1 MRVSLSHPL
10 QFFASYLRK
19 PHSVGAV
26 APSSGVLARAL
37 CEPFT
42 VAERPVR
49 VLEIG
54 AGTGAVTRRIGQLL
68 GAADQLDI
76 FEVEPAFADILEE
89 RVLASACFVGPVAEG
104 RVRLFRKPAQEIVDE
119 GYYDYVI
126 SGLPFNSFPLADVR
140 AILDR
145 VKLSLKPGGVFSY
158 FEYMGLR
165 RLITTFSMGKG
176 KIRVTEVSTY
186 MDGQIRAHQFA
197 CKVVMPNLPP
207 ALARHLRFCTES
219 GR

>member
-1 MRVSLSHPL
+1 VSLSYPL

-19 PHSVGAV
+19 PHSVGAI
-26 APSSGVLARAL
+26 APSSGALARAL
-37 CEPFT
+37 CEPFR
-42 VAERPVR
+42 VAERPAR

-68 GAADQLDI
+68 GAADRLDI

-89 RVLASACFVGPVAEG
+89 QVLAAKCFVGAVAEG
-104 RVRLFRKPAQEIVDE
+104 RVRLFRKPAQEIADE

-140 AILDR
+140 AVLDR

-158 FEYMGLR
+158 FEYLGLR
-165 RLITTFSMGKG
+165 RVMTTLSMGKG
-176 KIRVTEVSTY
+176 KTRVTEVSAY
-186 MDGQIRAHQFA
+186 MDGQIGSHQFA
-197 CKVVMPNLPP
+197 RKVVMPNLPP
-207 ALARHLRFCTES
+207 ALARHLRFCTD
-219 GR
+219 GGP